1 MTFKIQNP
9 KSKIITFYP
18 PKITKPYNPK
28 QRLFCT
34 PTRKKKRR
42 ARQNKRGSKN
52 LIRRGDDQRKEAP
65 MSAATRA
72 TKPVA
77 MTGLPAPFADPVA
90 VEVDVGAVDAALDVD
105 EPTAVDAP
113 VLPAVFEAALA
124 LDVPPMGAVDW
135 PSISACSEELNVPVI
150 PAKVNCAEKA
160 SA

>member
-1 MTFKIQNP
+1 LHTNQKE
-9 KSKIITFYP
+9 
-18 PKITKPYNPK
+18 
-28 QRLFCT
+28 
-34 PTRKKKRR
+34 KKKSTTE
-42 ARQNKRGSKN
+42 QKGVQKFDKT
-52 LIRRGDDQRKEAP
+52 GDDQRKEAP

-150 PAKVNCAEKA
+150 PAKLIEKTT
-160 SA
+160 SARIDTKEGLLRT